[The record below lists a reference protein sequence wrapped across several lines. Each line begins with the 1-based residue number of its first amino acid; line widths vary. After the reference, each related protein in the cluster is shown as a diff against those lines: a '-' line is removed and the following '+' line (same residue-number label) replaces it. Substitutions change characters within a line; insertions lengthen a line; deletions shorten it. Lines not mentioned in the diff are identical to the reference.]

1 MPFCASLCWHTV
13 IFYVLQEPQIYCT
26 DDTAMQGHGRIYR
39 ICWDK
44 TMCGVQNPAI
54 QKLSNQERFSDATK
68 QVPRKELTEHPVLS
82 SAVRITS
89 TALTDQMA
97 MMQFAPCSL

>member
-1 MPFCASLCWHTV
+1 
-13 IFYVLQEPQIYCT
+13 
-26 DDTAMQGHGRIYR
+26 
-39 ICWDK
+39 
-44 TMCGVQNPAI
+44 MCGVQNPAI
-54 QKLSNQERFSDATK
+54 QKLSNQERFLDATK